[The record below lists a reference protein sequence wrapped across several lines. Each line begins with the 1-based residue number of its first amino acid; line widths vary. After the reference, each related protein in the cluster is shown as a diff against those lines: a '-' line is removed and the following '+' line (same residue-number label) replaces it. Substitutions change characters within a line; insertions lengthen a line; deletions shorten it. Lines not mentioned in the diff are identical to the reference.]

1 MHQDFLAIP
10 GLGFIFRDAKVI
22 PIASAR
28 ENSETLDA
36 AFERIAAELED
47 GNVVCIFPEGRLT
60 ADGRMNVFRPG
71 VEKIVARTPVP
82 VIPIGLQGLWGS
94 FFSRKGGAAMHRP
107 FRRFWSR
114 IDLSIG
120 PPVPAAQVH
129 ADDLARRVAALARLD
144 PPEPQSV
151 PQPTPA

>member
-1 MHQDFLAIP
+1 
-10 GLGFIFRDAKVI
+10 
-22 PIASAR
+22 
-28 ENSETLDA
+28 
-36 AFERIAAELED
+36 
-47 GNVVCIFPEGRLT
+47 
-60 ADGRMNVFRPG
+60 MNVFRPG
-71 VEKIVARTPVP
+71 IERIVARTPVP

-120 PPVPAAQVH
+120 ALVPPAQVR

-144 PPEPQSV
+144 PPESQRAPE
-151 PQPTPA
+151 PMPA